1 MVGVFYVVD
10 CVWLYF
16 LYFFCEFWSC
26 CIEEVEIYWGLVEIL
41 LNDLMLGLFSN
52 IVISVRSDV
61 GIDCFWYL
69 VGKELLNFIFIWNIF
84 CWIIFVVLVRWIVLL
99 FVLCLYVFF
108 RVVLI
113 FLLKIRMMLCFCVW
127 VFLFGKWVKIL
138 FLSLVEWLCFGNVV
152 LNCLSLLLY
161 RFVRLDSLKIGV
173 IRLLMW
179 VFFI

>member
-1 MVGVFYVVD
+1 MCLIIFFVFFLWVLELLYRRSWDILRVGWDVVEGFD
-10 CVWLYF
+10 CV
-16 LYFFCEFWSC
+16 
-26 CIEEVEIYWGLVEIL
+26 
-41 LNDLMLGLFSN
+41 LMLGLFSI

-127 VFLFGKWVKIL
+127 VFMFGKWVKIL